1 MLSSISGFASVEGW
15 RGLQHR
21 LIGGGK
27 SHSCCRL
34 VRLPREGGIVP
45 VSLLD
50 DRSLRGPAVQ
60 PRRAQPNCSGRP
72 AAWHE
77 PQPPG
82 QADLLGF

>member
-1 MLSSISGFASVEGW
+1 MLSSIYGCARSVEGW

-50 DRSLRGPAVQ
+50 DRSLRSPAVQ
-60 PRRAQPNCSGRP
+60 GSGP
-72 AAWHE
+72 SPTAAAG
-77 PQPPG
+77 PPPG
-82 QADLLGF
+82 TSPSHPGRLT